1 MAPKKAMKGMKAKG
15 LEKPKGLEKLKKVM
29 KKPKA
34 SSSKPGKANRPG
46 KAKRPGKASKLS
58 KASLEKLGQM
68 SLKDKMKAAAEGA
81 EDPNEAAIVLH
92 DSMSKLEKS
101 KAWSKHQTALKHGS
115 KQEQAAYNDLSKKD
129 KGIAAAAYLLEK
141 EGKQFMTALK
151 KVSVGEKVTKA
162 DNWETELQM
171 LAKFTPEELDL
182 HLQSGRV
189 VWRECPSTWGA
200 YEYKDTQCFQRE
212 ITTNRAKEWQS
223 GVEYDPME
231 EDLEKFMDLF
241 TKECHSLEVDDHPK
255 GKGSGKSYGKG
266 KGLGKGKTKNKSNQD
281 TPDDKLDTLE
291 KVLKACKTA
300 RNMVASTQSDLELAL
315 EKAKSKL
322 NKAGRASAETALKK
336 LGKALGDLKAMLSGK
351 NNNPASIKKK
361 LMDVAQTVKEAKD
374 ETKELKSVGG
384 KAQSTAG
391 SRRGN

>member
-1 MAPKKAMKGMKAKG
+1 
-15 LEKPKGLEKLKKVM
+15 
-29 KKPKA
+29 
-34 SSSKPGKANRPG
+34 
-46 KAKRPGKASKLS
+46 
-58 KASLEKLGQM
+58 
-68 SLKDKMKAAAEGA
+68 
-81 EDPNEAAIVLH
+81 
-92 DSMSKLEKS
+92 
-101 KAWSKHQTALKHGS
+101 
-115 KQEQAAYNDLSKKD
+115 
-129 KGIAAAAYLLEK
+129 
-141 EGKQFMTALK
+141 
-151 KVSVGEKVTKA
+151 
-162 DNWETELQM
+162 
-171 LAKFTPEELDL
+171 
-182 HLQSGRV
+182 
-189 VWRECPSTWGA
+189 
-200 YEYKDTQCFQRE
+200 
-212 ITTNRAKEWQS
+212 
-223 GVEYDPME
+223 ME

-255 GKGSGKSYGKG
+255 GKGCGKSYGKG

>member
-34 SSSKPGKANRPG
+34 SSSKANRPG
-46 KAKRPGKASKLS
+46 TASKLS

-101 KAWSKHQTALKHGS
+101 KAWSKHQTALEHGS
-115 KQEQAAYNDLSKKD
+115 RQEQAAYNDMSKKD

-212 ITTNRAKEWQS
+212 ISTNRAKEWQS

-266 KGLGKGKTKNKSNQD
+266 KGLGKGKTKNKSKQD

-336 LGKALGDLKAMLSGK
+336 LGKALGDLKTMLSGK

-361 LMDVAQTVKEAKD
+361 LVDVAQTVKEAKD

-384 KAQSTAG
+384 KAQCTAG